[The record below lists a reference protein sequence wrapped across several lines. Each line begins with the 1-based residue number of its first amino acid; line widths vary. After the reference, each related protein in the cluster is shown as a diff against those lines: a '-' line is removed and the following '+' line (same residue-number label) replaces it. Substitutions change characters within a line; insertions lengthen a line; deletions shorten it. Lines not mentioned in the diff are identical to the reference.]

1 MKSQQLRK
9 KEAIPTVKAEP
20 QPITGGP
27 TTREASLSRRD
38 YIWTPD
44 DS

>member
-9 KEAIPTVKAEP
+9 KEVIPTVKAEARH
-20 QPITGGP
+20 ITGGP
-27 TTREASLSRRD
+27 PTREALLSRRD
-38 YIWTPD
+38 YIWTAD